1 MLFVPSSGPKG
12 AECAAPA
19 RPEYRQQEVTR
30 GMKLKIMENALD
42 TCTNRFEL
50 TMMAVAR
57 AKEINDGETPLIDAE
72 DQSKPVVIA
81 LKEISEGKVVP
92 ATHGEMAKI
101 RDAKRFLRERALR
114 IAEEEGL
121 LEENDIDE
129 TYASAHPDGS
139 TSDS

>member
-1 MLFVPSSGPKG
+1 MLFDPSSGPKG
-12 AECAAPA
+12 AGYAAPVT
-19 RPEYRQQEVTR
+19 PEYRQQEVTK

-42 TCTNRFEL
+42 TYTNRFEL

-57 AKEINDGETPLIDAE
+57 AKEINDGETPLVNTE

-92 ATHGEMAKI
+92 ATHGEMAKV
-101 RDAKRFLRERALR
+101 RDAKRLLRERALR

-121 LEENDIDE
+121 LEENDVDE
-129 TYASAHPDGS
+129 TYASAHPDGG